1 MTRRAML
8 FTAWVLVGTVA
19 SYGALY
25 AFTPFGLVIL
35 APCVLIAW
43 TLPKDLEA
51 IGAAA
56 GPGLLCLLVAW
67 SAEEPAAWFAVGA
80 AIVAAAC
87 GAYAVAVRARCT
99 SSA

>member
-1 MTRRAML
+1 VTRRARL
-8 FTAWVLVGTVA
+8 FAAWAVVGMVA

-35 APCVLIAW
+35 APCALVAW
-43 TLPKDLEA
+43 TLPKGLEA

-56 GPGLLCLLVAW
+56 GPGLFCLLVAW
-67 SAEEPAAWFAVGA
+67 SAEEPAAWLGVGA

-87 GAYAVAVRARCT
+87 GTYAVAGRTRC
-99 SSA
+99 A

>member
-1 MTRRAML
+1 MTRRALL
-8 FTAWVLVGTVA
+8 FSVWALVGMVA

-35 APCVLIAW
+35 APCALVAW

-56 GPGLLCLLVAW
+56 GPGLFCCLVAL
-67 SAEEPAAWFAVGA
+67 SAEEPAAWLGVGA

-87 GAYAVAVRARCT
+87 AAYAVAGRARCVRG
-99 SSA
+99 